1 MKIVKTGARKIPLDV
16 QFRLIS
22 TWFLDAD
29 TSCHFIS
36 NIEWY
41 ITVIVTINVKVNIY
55 AHPWWSKIIDKCL
68 WTEIFVAKLMKTVND
83 NIEIAS
89 FSLLI
94 KLMFRTYPILYDI
107 RTISNFHNKS
117 HLWNLSMYTIS
128 KVQTGEVL
136 IVHIYL
142 YLSIIWFLSI
152 ADFFYKLNKRLAT
165 PLWK

>member
-1 MKIVKTGARKIPLDV
+1 MPIHHV
-16 QFRLIS
+16 
-22 TWFLDAD
+22 
-29 TSCHFIS
+29 TSFIS
-36 NIEWY
+36 NIEWN

-94 KLMFRTYPILYDI
+94 KLMSMAYPILYDI
-107 RTISNFHNKS
+107 RTISNFHNRR

-128 KVQTGEVL
+128 KDFRIVKWSSTCTHISISMYNL
-136 IVHIYL
+136 IYTYSRIL
-142 YLSIIWFLSI
+142 I
-152 ADFFYKLNKRLAT
+152 
-165 PLWK
+165 

>member
-1 MKIVKTGARKIPLDV
+1 MKIGKTRRKTILNIQVLNRIAYHIPLNV

-22 TWFLDAD
+22 TWCLNAD
-29 TSCHFIS
+29 PSCSFIC

-68 WTEIFVAKLMKTVND
+68 WTGIFVAKLMKTVND

-117 HLWNLSMYTIS
+117 HLWNLSMYTITS
-128 KVQTGEVL
+128 TVK
-136 IVHIYL
+136 
-142 YLSIIWFLSI
+142 
-152 ADFFYKLNKRLAT
+152 FY
-165 PLWK
+165 

>member
-1 MKIVKTGARKIPLDV
+1 MW
-16 QFRLIS
+16 RLNADPS
-22 TWFLDAD
+22 CYFL
-29 TSCHFIS
+29 C

-68 WTEIFVAKLMKTVND
+68 WTGIFVAKLMKTVND

-107 RTISNFHNKS
+107 WTISNFHNKS
-117 HLWNLSMYTIS
+117 HLWNLSMYTIT
-128 KVQTGEVL
+128 KEYDEVL
-136 IVHIYL
+136 LVHTYL
-142 YLSIIWFLSI
+142 YLCIIWFIRI
-152 ADFFYKLNKRLAT
+152 AEFCYKLNNELAT

>member
-1 MKIVKTGARKIPLDV
+1 MFKR
-16 QFRLIS
+16 R
-22 TWFLDAD
+22 
-29 TSCHFIS
+29 SCHFIS

-68 WTEIFVAKLMKTVND
+68 WTGIFVAKLMKTVND

-94 KLMFRTYPILYDI
+94 KLMFRTYPILYDV

-128 KVQTGEVL
+128 KVQTLVRWSSTSTHIFISKYNL
-136 IVHIYL
+136 ILKY
-142 YLSIIWFLSI
+142 S
-152 ADFFYKLNKRLAT
+152 RL
-165 PLWK
+165 LL